1 MVYSCVFLLLYSI
14 FKKSFYCYFQVTLLV
29 HDCFDFGKINDN
41 TRRGTDGFLIRKINK
56 EKGEQKQLQQQ
67 QQQTSQYI

>member
-14 FKKSFYCYFQVTLLV
+14 LKKSFYCYFQVTLLV
-29 HDCFDFGKINDN
+29 HDCFDFGNDN

-67 QQQTSQYI
+67 QQTSQYI